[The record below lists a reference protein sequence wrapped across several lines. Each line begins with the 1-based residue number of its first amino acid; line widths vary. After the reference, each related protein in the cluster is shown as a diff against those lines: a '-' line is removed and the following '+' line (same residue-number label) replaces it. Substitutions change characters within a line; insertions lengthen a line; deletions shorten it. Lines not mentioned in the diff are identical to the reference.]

1 MENKPRVEIEYCRQ
15 CGFMLRAT
23 WMAQELLKTFEEELG
38 EVALRPGSGGHF
50 IVRVDG
56 RQLFSRKEA
65 GRYPEA
71 RELKELVRDAIGS
84 AREVGHPRRS
94 DVPTSGGTQE

>member
-15 CGFMLRAT
+15 CGFMLRAA

-65 GRYPEA
+65 GHYPDA
-71 RELKELVRDAIGS
+71 KELKELVRDAIGS
-84 AREVGHPRRS
+84 LREVGHPRHQ
-94 DVPTSGGTQE
+94 DGPAPGGARE

>member
-1 MENKPRVEIEYCRQ
+1 MTETTKPRVEIEHCRQ

-23 WMAQELLKTFEEELG
+23 WMAQELLSIFEEELG
-38 EVALRPGSGGHF
+38 EVALKPGGGGHF

-56 RQLFSRKEA
+56 RELFSRKAA

-71 RELKELVRDAIGS
+71 KELKELARDAIGS
-84 AREVGHPRRS
+84 VRTVGHPHHGEAGS
-94 DVPTSGGTQE
+94 

>member
-1 MENKPRVEIEYCRQ
+1 MNDNARPRVEIEYCRQ

-38 EVALRPGSGGHF
+38 KVALKPGSGGHF

-56 RQLFSRKEA
+56 RELFSRKAA

-71 RELKELVRDAIGS
+71 RELKELVRDVIGS
-84 AREVGHPRRS
+84 ERAVGHS
-94 DVPTSGGTQE
+94 HGATGA

>member
-1 MENKPRVEIEYCRQ
+1 MNGKPRVEIEYCRQ
-15 CGFMLRAT
+15 CGFMLRAA

-38 EVALRPGSGGHF
+38 EVALRPGGGGHL

-56 RQLFSRKEA
+56 KQVFSRKEA

-84 AREVGHPRRS
+84 SRQVGHPRHHDDPSS
-94 DVPTSGGTQE
+94 DGTGE

>member
-1 MENKPRVEIEYCRQ
+1 MQNKPRVEIEYCRQ

-56 RQLFSRKEA
+56 QQLFSRKEA
-65 GRYPEA
+65 GRYPES

-84 AREVGHPRRS
+84 ARPVGHPRHK
-94 DVPTSGGTQE
+94 DGPTADGEQE

>member
-1 MENKPRVEIEYCRQ
+1 MTEHFRSRIEIEYCRQ
-15 CGFMLRAT
+15 CGFMLRAA

-38 EVALRPGSGGHF
+38 EVALLPGSGGHF

-56 RQLFSRKEA
+56 REIFSRKAA
-65 GRYPEA
+65 GRYPES

-84 AREVGHPRRS
+84 GREVGHPGRS
-94 DVPTSGGTQE
+94 RS

>member
-38 EVALRPGSGGHF
+38 EVALRPGGGGHF

-56 RQLFSRKEA
+56 RQLFSRKES

-84 AREVGHPRRS
+84 EKHVGHPGR
-94 DVPTSGGTQE
+94 GGATPVA

>member
-1 MENKPRVEIEYCRQ
+1 MNSKPRVEIEYCRQ
-15 CGFMLRAT
+15 CGFMLRAA

-38 EVALRPGSGGHF
+38 EVALRPGGGGHL

-56 RQLFSRKEA
+56 KQVFSRKDA

-84 AREVGHPRRS
+84 SRQVGHPRHHDDPS
-94 DVPTSGGTQE
+94 SGGTGE

>member
-1 MENKPRVEIEYCRQ
+1 MTEITKPRVEIEYCRQ

-38 EVALRPGSGGHF
+38 EVALKPGGGGHF

-56 RQLFSRKEA
+56 RELFSRKA
-65 GRYPEA
+65 ADRYPEA
-71 RELKELVRDAIGS
+71 KELKELVRDAIGS
-84 AREVGHPRRS
+84 VRAVGHPHHGEAR
-94 DVPTSGGTQE
+94 G